1 MNLGLDPDDSRT
13 LPAQIAAAIREMVA
27 TGALLPG
34 EQIDSTRTLSAQLGV
49 SRGTVVTAFDQ
60 LIAEGYLVAS
70 TGSGTRINPRLHP
83 TKA

>member
-13 LPAQIAAAIREMVA
+13 LPVQIAAAIREMVA

-60 LIAEGYLVAS
+60 LIAEGYLCLLYTSDAADEGGIV
-70 TGSGTRINPRLHP
+70 
-83 TKA
+83 